1 MTQSTV
7 ELPFQ
12 SRIKSLYEAVS
23 QEYLYLGTFDEG
35 YNLPS
40 QINDL
45 IGYGSYC
52 PMRKHHSIVGEGD
65 VAVAKGFALINSQIF
80 LSLST
85 PHGTRFF
92 NPEFGSKLY
101 SLLFEPYDN
110 FLLSRI
116 KTYTLEAV
124 TKDVRTITV
133 QNILIDSSE
142 RFNYVLKI
150 HLEYII
156 INSASTSNYVYPF
169 VMGGEP
175 TEA

>member
-23 QEYLYLGTFDEG
+23 QEYLYLGTFNEG
-35 YNLPS
+35 ENLPS

-52 PMRKHHSIVGEGD
+52 PMRKHHSVVGEAD
-65 VAVAKGFALINSQIF
+65 VATAHGMALINSQLF

-85 PHGTRFF
+85 PYGVRFF

-101 SLLFEPYDN
+101 TLLFEPYDD

-116 KTYTLEAV
+116 KMYTLDAV

-133 QNILIDSSE
+133 KNIFIDSSE
-142 RFNYVLKI
+142 RFSGLLKI
-150 HLEYII
+150 HLEYLIV
-156 INSASTSNYVYPF
+156 NSAISGNYTYPF
-169 VMGGEP
+169 VVGGEP
-175 TEA
+175 TES